1 MRSST
6 GPAQPARQRVLP
18 PPQRSFRVPL
28 QPRRGTAL
36 LAQVVDSYAKVFDA
50 GLEHRDIADDVA
62 CLDARIDRVE
72 CFRHVGRWSLSHDP
86 LFEERLRPAQLVTRP
101 LNVGAVFVAGG
112 VRVRAHWVFVAV
124 HDHDDMPVIGDSRE
138 LSRLLQ
144 ARGWNLWGWN
154 HRLFCGV
161 LLGHHGRRRGL
172 RGGRGWSATWRWGLR
187 FRLRIL
193 RGFVLRGFRGG
204 VLLGRGVLGVRLL
217 FSQRSSLS
225 LKVETATPSELLAE

>member
-1 MRSST
+1 M
-6 GPAQPARQRVLP
+6 
-18 PPQRSFRVPL
+18 
-28 QPRRGTAL
+28 

-50 GLEHRDIADDVA
+50 GLKHRDIADDVA
-62 CLDARIDRVE
+62 CLDARINSVE
-72 CFRHVGRWSLSHDP
+72 RLRHVGRWSLGNNT
-86 LFEERLRPAQLVTRP
+86 LFEQHDLAKQLVILTHK
-101 LNVGAVFVAGG
+101 VCEGFVAGG
-112 VRVRAHWVFVAV
+112 VRVLTHWVFVAV
-124 HDHDDMPVIGDSRE
+124 HDHEDVTVIGDSRE

-144 ARGWNLWGWN
+144 ARGWNLWGWD

-172 RGGRGWSATWRWGLR
+172 RGCRGWSATWRWGGR
-187 FRLRIL
+187 FRLRIM
-193 RGFVLRGFRGG
+193 RGCVLRGFRGG